1 MHSCAS
7 TTHETGAI
15 KKYQEKNLKQSS
27 PPQRL
32 LFCFGQIPL
41 CFQEGK
47 VEEDGGRMAK
57 AKSAVATPPLR
68 IWV

>member
-1 MHSCAS
+1 MKQ
-7 TTHETGAI
+7 EQL
-15 KKYQEKNLKQSS
+15 KKYQEKYFKAEQFS
-27 PPQRL
+27 PKAAL
-32 LFCFGQIPL
+32 FFCFGQIPL
-41 CFQEGK
+41 CFKDGK